1 MSLPTQGDVHVN
13 APLTDLSVQ
22 YAQSLDKFG
31 ADKLAPI
38 HPSDKQSNVLF
49 KFTKDYWGRD
59 SMKERGPGT
68 AAAEA
73 GYGVD
78 SSTSFTC
85 IPYAL
90 KKPIADQVRANEDAP
105 LNSDRNAMQFL
116 VLMERIKR
124 EKAFV
129 TAAMSSGTWT
139 TTKTGVASGVSTN
152 QFLQWNDA
160 ASTPIEDIRGW
171 CTEIELLTMGAARPN
186 VLGLGQQVWDK
197 LADHPDLIDRLKYG
211 GQLQGS
217 MAKVTPQ
224 MVAALLGL
232 EEIVVMG
239 AVENT
244 ATEGATASAAYI
256 AGKKAVLLY
265 RNNAPGIESVT
276 GVKTFTWSRY
286 IGNPMGW
293 RIKTYRDESRE
304 SDMVEIQSAFTHKLI
319 AADAGVYIP
328 SAVA

>member
-1 MSLPTQGDVHVN
+1 MSLPTEGDVHVN
-13 APLTDLSVQ
+13 APLTDLSVL

-38 HPSDKQSNVLF
+38 HPSDKQTNLFF
-49 KFTKDYWGRD
+49 KFTKDFWGRD
-59 SMKERGPGT
+59 AMKERGPGT
-68 AAAEA
+68 LAAEA
-73 GYGVD
+73 GYGITTD
-78 SSTSFTC
+78 SFAC
-85 IPYAL
+85 IPYAVR
-90 KKPIADQVRANEDAP
+90 KPISDMVKANEDGP
-105 LNSDRNAMQFL
+105 LNSERNAMQFVTL
-116 VLMERIKR
+116 LERIRR

-129 TAAMSSGTWT
+129 AAAMSAGTWT
-139 TTKTGVASGVSTN
+139 TTETGVASAPGAN

-160 ASTPIEDIRGW
+160 ASTPIEDVRSW
-171 CTEIELLTMGAARPN
+171 CTEVELLTMGAARPN
-186 VLGLGQQVWDK
+186 VLGLGQQVWDA
-197 LADHPDLIDRLKYG
+197 LADHPDLVDRLKYG

-217 MAKVTPQ
+217 LAKVTTQ

-232 EEIVVMG
+232 EEIVIMG

-244 ATEGATASAAYI
+244 AKEGQAASASYI

-265 RNNAPGIESVT
+265 RNTSPGIESVT

-286 IGNPMGW
+286 TGNPAGW
-293 RIKTYRDESRE
+293 RIKTYRDENIE
-304 SDMVEIQSAFTHKLI
+304 SDIVEMQSAFTHKLV

>member
-1 MSLPTQGDVHVN
+1 MSTPTQGDVHVN

-38 HPSDKQSNVLF
+38 HASDKQTNVFF
-49 KFTKDYWGRD
+49 KFTKDFFARD
-59 SMKERGPGT
+59 AMKVRGPG
-68 AAAEA
+68 APAAEA
-73 GYGVD
+73 GYGIETD
-78 SSTSFTC
+78 SFAC
-85 IPYAL
+85 IPYAV
-90 KKPIADQVRANEDAP
+90 KKNISDMVRANEDSP
-105 LNSDRNAMQFL
+105 LDSDRNAMQFL
-116 VLMERIKR
+116 MRLERIKR

-129 TAAMSSGTWT
+129 TAAMSAGTWSS
-139 TTKTGVASGVSTN
+139 TKTGVAAAPAAN

-160 ASTPIEDIRGW
+160 ASNPIEDIRGW
-171 CTEIELLTMGAARPN
+171 CTDVELLTMGAARPN

-197 LADHPDLIDRLKYG
+197 LADHPDLVDRLKYG

-217 MAKVTPQ
+217 LARVTTD

-232 EEIVVMG
+232 DEIVVMG

-244 ATEGATASAAYI
+244 ATEGQAASASYI

-265 RNNAPGIESVT
+265 RNTSTGVETLT

-286 IGNPMGW
+286 IGNPSGW
-293 RIKTYRDESRE
+293 RFKSYRDEALE
-304 SDMVEIQSAFTHKLI
+304 SDVVECQSAFTHKLI

-328 SAVA
+328 TAVA

>member
-1 MSLPTQGDVHVN
+1 MSLPTEGDVHVN

-31 ADKLAPI
+31 ADRLAPI
-38 HPSDKQSNVLF
+38 HPSDKQTNVFF
-49 KFTKDYWGRD
+49 KFTKSYWGRD
-59 SMKERGPGT
+59 AMKERGPGT
-68 AAAEA
+68 PAAEA
-73 GYGVD
+73 GYGIETD
-78 SSTSFTC
+78 SYAC
-85 IPYAL
+85 IPYAV
-90 KKPIADQVRANEDAP
+90 KKPISDMVRSNEDSP
-105 LNSDRNAMQFL
+105 LDSDRNAMQFL
-116 VLMERIKR
+116 MRLERIRR

-129 TAAMSSGTWT
+129 AAAMSASTWS
-139 TTKTGVASGVSTN
+139 TTKTGVAAAPGAN

-160 ASTPIEDIRGW
+160 ASTPIEDIRSW

-197 LADHPDLIDRLKYG
+197 LADHPDLVDRLKYG

-217 MAKVTPQ
+217 LARVTPD

-232 EEIVVMG
+232 EEIVIMG

-244 ATEGATASAAYI
+244 AAEGASASASYI

-265 RNNAPGIESVT
+265 RNTAPGVETVT

-286 IGNPMGW
+286 IGNPAGW
-293 RIKTYRDESRE
+293 RLKTYRDEPLE
-304 SDMVEIQSAFTHKLI
+304 SDVVEMQSAFAHKLV
-319 AADAGVYIP
+319 AADAGAYIP
-328 SAVA
+328 SVVA

>member
-1 MSLPTQGDVHVN
+1 MTLPTQGDVHVN

-38 HPSDKQSNVLF
+38 HPSDKQTNIYW

-59 SMKERGPGT
+59 SMKERGP
-68 AAAEA
+68 AAQAAEA

-78 SSTSFTC
+78 STNSFAC
-85 IPYAL
+85 IPYAV
-90 KKPIADQVRANEDAP
+90 KKLIPDQVRANEDNP
-105 LNSDRNAMQFL
+105 LNSDRNAMQFVTL
-116 VLMERIKR
+116 LERIRR

-129 TAAMSSGTWT
+129 TAAMSASTWT
-139 TTKTGVASGVSTN
+139 TTKTGVAAAPGAN

-160 ASTPIEDIRGW
+160 ASTPIEDVRSW

-197 LADHPDLIDRLKYG
+197 LADHPDLVDRLKYG

-217 MAKVTPQ
+217 LARVTPA

-232 EEIVVMG
+232 EEIVIMG

-244 ATEGATASAAYI
+244 ATEGAAASAAYI

-265 RNNAPGIESVT
+265 RNTSPGIETVT

-286 IGNPMGW
+286 IGNPNGW
-293 RIKTYRDESRE
+293 RIKTYRDEARE
-304 SDMVEIQSAFTHKLI
+304 SDVVEMQAAFTHKLI
-319 AADAGVYIP
+319 AADAGAY
-328 SAVA
+328 VATVVA

>member
-1 MSLPTQGDVHVN
+1 MTLPTPGDSHVN

-38 HPSDKQSNVLF
+38 HPSDKQSNVYW

-59 SMKERGPGT
+59 AMRERGPS
-68 AAAEA
+68 AQAAEA
-73 GYGVD
+73 GYGID
-78 SSTSFTC
+78 SSNSYAC
-85 IPYAL
+85 IPYAV
-90 KKPIADQVRANEDAP
+90 KKLIPDQVRANEDGP
-105 LNSDRNAMQFL
+105 LNSDRNAMQFVTIL
-116 VLMERIKR
+116 ERIRR

-129 TAAMSSGTWT
+129 TAAMSSNTWT
-139 TTKTGVASGVSTN
+139 TTKTGVASGVTTN
-152 QFLQWNDA
+152 QFLQWNDG

-197 LADHPDLIDRLKYG
+197 LADHPDIVDRLKYG
-211 GQLQGS
+211 GQLAGQL
-217 MAKVTPQ
+217 AKVTPD

-232 EEIVVMG
+232 EEVVIMG

-244 ATEGATASAAYI
+244 ATEGATASASYI

-265 RNNAPGIESVT
+265 RNTATGIESLT

-304 SDMVEIQSAFTHKLI
+304 SDVVEMQSAFTHKLI

-328 SAVA
+328 TAVA

>member
-1 MSLPTQGDVHVN
+1 MSLPTEGDVHVN

-38 HPSDKQSNVLF
+38 HPSDKQTNLF
-49 KFTKDYWGRD
+49 LKFTKDYWGRD
-59 SMKERGPGT
+59 AMKVRGPGT
-68 AAAEA
+68 VAAEA
-73 GYGVD
+73 GYGITTD
-78 SSTSFTC
+78 SFAC
-85 IPYAL
+85 IPYAVR
-90 KKPIADQVRANEDAP
+90 KPISDMVMSNEDAP
-105 LNSDRNAMQFL
+105 LNSERNAMQFVTL
-116 VLMERIKR
+116 LERIRR

-129 TAAMSSGTWT
+129 DAAMSAGKWT
-139 TTKTGVASGVSTN
+139 TTKTGVAAAPAAN

-160 ASTPIEDIRGW
+160 ASTPIEDVRAW
-171 CTEIELLTMGAARPN
+171 CTEVELLTMGAARPN

-197 LADHPDLIDRLKYG
+197 LADHPDLVDRLKYG

-217 MAKVTPQ
+217 LAKVTPD

-244 ATEGATASAAYI
+244 ANEGAAASASYI
-256 AGKKAVLLY
+256 AGKQAVLLY
-265 RNNAPGIESVT
+265 RNTAPGIESVT

-286 IGNPMGW
+286 IGNPSGW
-293 RIKTYRDESRE
+293 RIKTYRDENIE
-304 SDMVEIQSAFTHKLI
+304 SDIVEMQSAFTHKLV
-319 AADAGVYIP
+319 AADAGVYVP
-328 SAVA
+328 TAVA

>member
-38 HPSDKQSNVLF
+38 HPSDKQTNLFF

-59 SMKERGPGT
+59 AMRLRAPGT
-68 AAAEA
+68 QAADA
-73 GYGVD
+73 GYGVTTD
-78 SSTSFTC
+78 SFAC
-85 IPYAL
+85 IPYAVR
-90 KKPIADQVRANEDAP
+90 KPISDLVKSNEDAP
-105 LNSDRNAMQFL
+105 LNSERNAMQFVML
-116 VLMERIKR
+116 LERIRR

-129 TAAMSSGTWT
+129 TAAMSATTWT
-139 TTKTGVASGVSTN
+139 TTETGVAGVPAAN
-152 QFLQWNDA
+152 QFKQWNDA
-160 ASTPIEDIRGW
+160 ASTPIEDIRSW
-171 CTEIELLTMGAARPN
+171 CTEVELLTMGAARPN
-186 VLGLGQQVWDK
+186 VLGLGQQVWDA
-197 LADHPDLIDRLKYG
+197 LVDHPDLIDRLKYG
-211 GQLQGS
+211 GQLQGN

-244 ATEGATASAAYI
+244 AADAAAPSAAYI
-256 AGKKAVLLY
+256 AGKKACLVY
-265 RNNAPGIESVT
+265 RNTAPGVESVT

-286 IGNPMGW
+286 IGNPNGW
-293 RIKTYRDESRE
+293 RIKTYRDENIE
-304 SDMVEIQSAFTHKLI
+304 SDIVECQSAFTHKLI
-319 AADAGVYIP
+319 AADAGIYVA